1 LVDLLAR
8 TDFMEKAGT
17 GIQRVTDA
25 CIKNNNKINFEFS
38 DSFWVTMHS
47 NVTDEDGEK
56 VGEKV
61 GDNLTA
67 NQKKIID
74 AIKNNNSV
82 SAKKLASKV
91 GISQRKVEENLAKLK
106 LMGILKRIGP
116 AKGGHWQVI
125 QQ

>member
-1 LVDLLAR
+1 
-8 TDFMEKAGT
+8 MEKAGT

-47 NVTDEDGEK
+47 NVTDEVGEK